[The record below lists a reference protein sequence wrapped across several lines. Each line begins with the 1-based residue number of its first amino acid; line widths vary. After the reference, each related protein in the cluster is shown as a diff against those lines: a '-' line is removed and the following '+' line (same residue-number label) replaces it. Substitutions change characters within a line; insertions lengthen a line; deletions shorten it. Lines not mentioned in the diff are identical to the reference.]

1 MSKCPAVGMKGGVHR
16 APYTVRLNDTSGRD
30 GQARLKT
37 NKVRGLDFFLQ
48 EVRGFEQGS
57 RMEDGLGR
65 AVTNS

>member
-1 MSKCPAVGMKGGVHR
+1 MSRCPAVGMKGGVHR
-16 APYTVRLNDTSGRD
+16 APYVVRLNDTRGRD

-37 NKVRGLDFFLQ
+37 NQVRGLDFFLQ

-57 RMEDGLGR
+57 RREDGLGR

>member
-1 MSKCPAVGMKGGVHR
+1 MGVKGGVHR
-16 APYTVRLNDTSGRD
+16 APYVVHLNHTSGRD

-37 NKVRGLDFFLQ
+37 DKVRGLDFFLQ

>member
-16 APYTVRLNDTSGRD
+16 DPSLGCLHDTSGGE

-37 NKVRGLDFFLQ
+37 KIRGLDAFLQ

-57 RMEDGLGR
+57 RVEDGLGR
-65 AVTNS
+65 ANS